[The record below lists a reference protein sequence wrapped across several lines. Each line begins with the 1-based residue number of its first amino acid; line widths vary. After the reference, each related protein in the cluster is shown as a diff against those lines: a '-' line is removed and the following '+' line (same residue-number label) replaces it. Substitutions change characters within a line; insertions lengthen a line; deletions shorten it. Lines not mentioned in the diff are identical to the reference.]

1 MSDTRRSYS
10 TQEVAQRLGV
20 SVQTVQ
26 RWVDA
31 GRLKAWK
38 TLGGHRR
45 IDAESAEALFT
56 QEAEALGAPRGGQP
70 SVLIVDDNSDDRE
83 ILVHLVQQAL
93 PQAVVLQADNGF
105 GGLVAVGQHAPTL
118 LITDIVMP
126 HMNGFE
132 MLHHLSTEATVR
144 PQHIV
149 AVSSHHADE
158 LAKLGRLP
166 AGVRLL
172 SKPVPRQEF
181 VATVRQLLGA
191 AALALNGR

>member
-45 IDAESAEALFT
+45 IDAESAEGLFK
-56 QEAEALGAPRGGQP
+56 QEQAALGAPRGEQP
-70 SVLIVDDNSDDRE
+70 LVLIIDDNADDRE
-83 ILVHLVQQAL
+83 ILVHLVRQAV
-93 PQAVVLQADNGF
+93 PQAQVLQADNGF
-105 GGLVAVGQHAPTL
+105 AGLVAVGQHAPTL

-144 PQHIV
+144 PQHVI

-158 LAKLGRLP
+158 LGKLGRLP
-166 AGVRLL
+166 NGVRLL
-172 SKPVPRQEF
+172 SKPVPRALF
-181 VATVRQLLGA
+181 MATVNELLGEV
-191 AALALNGR
+191 ALR